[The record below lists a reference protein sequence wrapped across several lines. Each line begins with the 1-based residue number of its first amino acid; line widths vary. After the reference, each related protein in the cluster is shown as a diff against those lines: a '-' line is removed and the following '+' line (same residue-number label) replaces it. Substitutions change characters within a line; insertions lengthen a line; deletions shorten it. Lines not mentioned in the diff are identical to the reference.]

1 VTKYRINFSVLGV
14 FCVALVSTSVFA
26 EAQHCAFDDL
36 RFKLEVVSC
45 ASKDS
50 LSILKLAPS
59 GQPSYEANLEN
70 LPTYIVS
77 GSDLG
82 LVLKAV
88 GNGAQSRYNNLIELP
103 YPEAILHYNDAS
115 AAAKLKLSETGWK
128 LLDMKDFV
136 YEGQGG
142 EEGAGVVCSTLEK
155 QMDSK
160 YVVVSQCNAF
170 YEADI
175 SDFKVLLGLIEE
187 KWDRFIYD

>member
-1 VTKYRINFSVLGV
+1 MIKYKINFSVLGV
-14 FCVALVSTSVFA
+14 FCVALFSISAFA
-26 EAQHCAFDDL
+26 EERNCAFDDL
-36 RFKLEVVSC
+36 RFKLEIVSC
-45 ASKDS
+45 VPKDS
-50 LSILKLAPS
+50 LNILKLAPS
-59 GQPSYEANLEN
+59 GQPSYETNLEN

-82 LVLKAV
+82 LVLNAV
-88 GNGAQSRYNNLIELP
+88 GDGVQSRYNNLIELP

-115 AAAKLKLSETGWK
+115 AAAKLKLAETGWR
-128 LLDMKDFV
+128 LLDMKDVV

-155 QMDSK
+155 QIDSK

-175 SDFKVLLGLIEE
+175 SDFKVLLGLIEG
-187 KWDRFIYD
+187 RN